1 MSRRLIAIVIMIA
14 IGVFVGACVELDKNR
29 TAEEKGIRETDYLNT
44 LAGVYTADLT
54 TPTPDTGELLLTLYR
69 DGTCLFAEKY
79 FDRDRMAIMTG
90 RWDHSS
96 SDGELKLHLKSRQ
109 GARRVLRLE
118 VKDPYLKYIG
128 EDYGA
133 PDLVF
138 VRH

>member
-1 MSRRLIAIVIMIA
+1 MSRRMIAIVTIIA
-14 IGVFVGACVELDKNR
+14 VGVFAGACVELDKNR

-54 TPTPDTGELLLTLYR
+54 TPTPAAGELLLTLYR

-96 SDGELKLHLKSRQ
+96 SDGELRLHLKSRQ
-109 GARRVLRLE
+109 GARRLVRFQ
-118 VKDPYLKYIG
+118 VKDPNLQYVG
-128 EDYGA
+128 EDYGV